1 MKIVFKILPPPPR
14 TVQGTEYSTVVST
27 RIVHVD
33 VLSSVKCLAA
43 TRTVR
48 KPTNHIVPAGQSVVL
63 PPVHEGASPPP

>member
-33 VLSSVKCLAA
+33 VHVLSSVKCLAA
-43 TRTVR
+43 T
-48 KPTNHIVPAGQSVVL
+48 PTNHIVPAGQSVVL